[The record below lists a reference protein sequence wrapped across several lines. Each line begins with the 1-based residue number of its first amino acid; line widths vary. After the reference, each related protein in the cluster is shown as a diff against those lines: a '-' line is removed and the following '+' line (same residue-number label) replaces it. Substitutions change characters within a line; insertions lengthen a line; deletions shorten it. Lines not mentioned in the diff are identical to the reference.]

1 MTYRHTQVGTVII
14 IAVLCAAIVTL
25 FVLVMGAGPSWF
37 SPLTVLAITGVVL
50 AMFSS
55 LTVEV
60 EKSTLTCWFGVGFV
74 RKTILLSEVDQVRAV
89 ENPWF
94 VGWGIRWIPGSYW
107 VHGRGSG
114 RPADGAHPS
123 HPPARAS
130 WSARRARRRA
140 AHVAHRRCAR
150 RRRARARAPRTD
162 RSRR

>member
-14 IAVLCAAIVTL
+14 IAVLSAAIVTL

-37 SPLTVLAITGVVL
+37 SPLTVLAIMGVVL

-89 ENPWF
+89 VNPWF

-107 VHGRGSG
+107 VWNVSG
-114 RPADGAHPS
+114 FRAVELVMQNGTRFRIGTDQPEALVQAITLAKQTGA
-123 HPPARAS
+123 
-130 WSARRARRRA
+130 
-140 AHVAHRRCAR
+140 
-150 RRRARARAPRTD
+150 
-162 RSRR
+162 

>member
-107 VHGRGSG
+107 VWNVSG
-114 RPADGAHPS
+114 FRAVELVMKNGTRFRIGTDQPEALVQAITLAKQTGA
-123 HPPARAS
+123 
-130 WSARRARRRA
+130 
-140 AHVAHRRCAR
+140 
-150 RRRARARAPRTD
+150 
-162 RSRR
+162 